1 MMILEKLDFLIQ
13 YLLKENREVNIDKL
27 PTDITQKKNLYR
39 SLCNIREPKPI
50 SKEYLEVENAYLQEE
65 LKKKDIIKVED
76 IETISEKYK
85 TSELKNSSKICLWE
99 GDITTLQIEAIV
111 NAANSQGLGCFVP
124 CHKCI
129 DNQIH
134 TMAGVELRQ
143 ACNEIMKKKD
153 YQLKTGEAIITKG
166 YNLPA
171 KYVIH
176 AVGPMIYDTVT
187 QLEEQQLADCYINSL
202 QLAMDNGIRTIAFP
216 CISTG
221 EFRFPKEQ
229 ASKIAIATV
238 DDFLKHNSDKFE
250 KVVFNVFTEDDK
262 RIYEKNI
269 AMV

>member
-1 MMILEKLDFLIQ
+1 MEKLDFLIQ

-27 PTDITQKKNLYR
+27 PTDITEKKNLYR

-50 SKEYLEVENAYLQEE
+50 SKEYLEVENAYLQKE
-65 LKKKDIIKVED
+65 LKKKD
-76 IETISEKYK
+76 
-85 TSELKNSSKICLWE
+85 
-99 GDITTLQIEAIV
+99 V

-134 TMAGVELRQ
+134 TMAGVGLRL

-176 AVGPMIYDTVT
+176 TVGPIIYDKVT

-229 ASKIAIATV
+229 ASKVAIATV

-250 KVVFNVFTEDDK
+250 KVVFNVFTEEDY

-269 AMV
+269 

>member
-1 MMILEKLDFLIQ
+1 MEKLDFLIQ

-50 SKEYLEVENAYLQEE
+50 SEEYLEVENAYLQEKLE
-65 LKKKDIIKVED
+65 KKDVIKVEN
-76 IETISEKYK
+76 IETISKKYK
-85 TSELKNSSKICLWE
+85 TSELKNSNKICLWE

-134 TMAGVELRQ
+134 TMAGVGLRL

-176 AVGPMIYDTVT
+176 TVGPIIYDKVT

-229 ASKIAIATV
+229 ASKVAIATV

-250 KVVFNVFTEDDK
+250 KVVFNVFTEEDY

-269 AMV
+269 

>member
-50 SKEYLEVENAYLQEE
+50 SEEYLEVENAYLQEKLE
-65 LKKKDIIKVED
+65 KKDVIKVEN
-76 IETISEKYK
+76 IETIFEKYE
-85 TSELKNSSKICLWE
+85 TSELKNSNKICLWE

-124 CHKCI
+124 CHKSI

-134 TMAGVELRQ
+134 TMAGLELRQ

-176 AVGPMIYDTVT
+176 TVGPIIYDKVT

-229 ASKIAIATV
+229 ASKVAIATV

-250 KVVFNVFTEDDK
+250 KVVFNVFTEEDY

-269 AMV
+269 

>member
-1 MMILEKLDFLIQ
+1 MEKLDFLIQ

-50 SKEYLEVENAYLQEE
+50 SEEYLEVENAYLQEKLE
-65 LKKKDIIKVED
+65 KKDVIKVEN
-76 IETISEKYK
+76 IETIFEKYE
-85 TSELKNSSKICLWE
+85 TSELKNSNKICLWE

-134 TMAGVELRQ
+134 TMAGLELRQ

-176 AVGPMIYDTVT
+176 TVGPIIYDKVT

-229 ASKIAIATV
+229 ASKVAIATV

-250 KVVFNVFTEDDK
+250 KVVFNVFTEEDY

-269 AMV
+269 

>member
-27 PTDITQKKNLYR
+27 PTDITEKKNLYR

-50 SKEYLEVENAYLQEE
+50 SEEYLEVENTYLQEE
-65 LKKKDIIKVED
+65 LEKKDIIKVED
-76 IETISEKYK
+76 IKPIAVIIKESNLEN
-85 TSELKNSSKICLWE
+85 KNQICLWQ
-99 GDITTLQIEAIV
+99 GDITTLHIDSIV

-134 TMAGVELRQ
+134 TMAGVGLRL

-176 AVGPMIYDTVT
+176 TVGPIIYDKVT

-238 DDFLKHNSDKFE
+238 DNFLKRNSEKFE
-250 KVVFNVFTEDDK
+250 KIVFNVFTEDDK

-269 AMV
+269 DMV

>member
-27 PTDITQKKNLYR
+27 PTDITEKKNLYR

-50 SKEYLEVENAYLQEE
+50 SKEQLEVENAYLQKE
-65 LKKKDIIKVED
+65 LKKKDVIKVED
-76 IETISEKYK
+76 IETISKKYK
-85 TSELKNSSKICLWE
+85 TSELKNSNKICLWE

-134 TMAGVELRQ
+134 TMAGVGLRL

-176 AVGPMIYDTVT
+176 TVGPIIYDKVT
-187 QLEEQQLADCYINSL
+187 QLEEQQLADCYINSM

-229 ASKIAIATV
+229 ASKVAIATV

-250 KVVFNVFTEDDK
+250 KVVFNVFTEEDY

-269 AMV
+269 